1 MGTPEK
7 EGKLDENV
15 FTEDV
20 ETGILGSRAAAM
32 HAFLA
37 GRVIGQ
43 PQAVDAIVRRLTVH
57 HAGLDHPTRPIGT
70 FIFAGPT
77 GVGKSMLAEELARF
91 LIADVPNPPFT
102 EIQGERY
109 TDDHQ
114 VMDLIGAPPSYVG
127 WDQPPLLAQLKIDG
141 PHFWAKITPALESG
155 YHGPMDEK
163 SLNALMLKYY
173 RRFHPYY
180 SVILVDELEK
190 ADPKLSEM
198 LLGMIDKGR
207 LQMSDG
213 AVTHFHNSVIIV
225 TCNVAGD
232 IQKAALAGNRGAVG
246 FGGTR
251 EDDRLSVDEFISKRT
266 IEEIKKFWPSAFV
279 GRLRRNIV
287 VFRALDHDSCRR
299 ILDARLDELRGRL
312 NAPGGT
318 PIVLRAS
325 DGFKDYVLDRA
336 DYRGFG
342 ARQINDM
349 VEELV
354 TEPLAD
360 AIESEQLIGGDEA
373 LFTLDTGGRPA
384 LKRRPRAPAPQT
396 QAIVPVE
403 EPEEGTDVPITVS
416 GIKKR

>member
-7 EGKLDENV
+7 EGKLDESV
-15 FTEDV
+15 FTEGV

-32 HAFLA
+32 RAFLA

-43 PQAVDAIVRRLTVH
+43 PQAVEAIVRRFTVH
-57 HAGLDHPTRPIGT
+57 HAGLDHPTRPIGA

-91 LIADVPNPPFT
+91 LIADVPDPPFT

-155 YHGPMDEK
+155 YHGPLDEK
-163 SLNALMLKYY
+163 SLSALMLKYY
-173 RRFHPYY
+173 RQFHPYY

-213 AVTHFHNSVIIV
+213 AVTHFRNSVIIV

-232 IQKAALAGNRGAVG
+232 IQQAALAGNRGAVG

-251 EDDRLSVDEFISKRT
+251 EDDRLSVDEFITKRT

-287 VFRALDHDSCRR
+287 VFRALDHDSCRK

-318 PIVLRAS
+318 PIVLQAS

-360 AIESEQLIGGDEA
+360 AIESEQLIDGDEA
-373 LFTLDTGGRPA
+373 LFTLNTEGRPV

-403 EPEEGTDVPITVS
+403 EPDEGTAIPITVG